1 MRTRWPRSCRPAG
14 SATRSPV
21 ADVPDLAALYDWECE
36 RVLLRTDQDLAFYR
50 SLLARTGGPVL
61 ELACGTGRV
70 TVPLGA
76 VGLDLSMPMVR
87 AAARR
92 GATVL
97 AGDMRSFALHARFPL
112 ILVPWNSLQLLD
124 AAGRAA
130 CLSCIGAHLAEGG
143 LLGLE
148 LIDLEP
154 LVAPLGPVYADDFA
168 ALEGELSWVDGTMVY
183 RRRYTTEGTTLEDTI
198 TLHAVTDDE
207 LAAAGFE
214 VVEREPDGPRRRLA
228 LRYAGAPR

>member
-1 MRTRWPRSCRPAG
+1 
-14 SATRSPV
+14 
-21 ADVPDLAALYDWECE
+21 
-36 RVLLRTDQDLAFYR
+36 
-50 SLLARTGGPVL
+50 LARTGGPVL
-61 ELACGTGRV
+61 ELASGTGRV

-76 VGLDLSMPMVR
+76 IGLDLSVPMLR

-92 GATVL
+92 GAVVL

-130 CLSCIGAHLAEGG
+130 CLSCVSDHLAEGG

-154 LVAPLGPVYADDFA
+154 LEVPLGPVYGDELAR
-168 ALEGELSWVDGTMVY
+168 LEGELSWRAGAMVY
-183 RRRYTTEGTTLEDTI
+183 RRRYTASGGTVEDTI
-198 TLHAVTDDE
+198 TLHDVTDDE
-207 LAAAGFE
+207 LDAAGFE
-214 VVEREPDGPRRRLA
+214 VVEREDDGPRRRLA